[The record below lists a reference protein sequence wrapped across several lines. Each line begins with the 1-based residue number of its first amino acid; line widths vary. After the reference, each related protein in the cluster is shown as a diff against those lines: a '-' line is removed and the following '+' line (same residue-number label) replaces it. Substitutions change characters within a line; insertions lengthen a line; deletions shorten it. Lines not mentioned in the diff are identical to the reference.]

1 MSAATDPELAPDE
14 VFLTTTLASVDG
26 WLFEPAGLL
35 SQSLVETQVASGPGA
50 VVEVGVFQGRYLA
63 ALCHALKTSA
73 AQSWRVLGI
82 DTFQW
87 VPEATVQASLE
98 RVLGPEHGVALW
110 RMDSLSITPAALQA
124 QVAGRPI
131 RFISIDGD
139 HAAASVQADLQ
150 LARAVLHEDGV
161 VALDDFLN
169 PLAFGVTEG
178 ATAFLREHAGSLAP
192 FCYASNKLFLCRPG
206 AAHAAWSQRVR
217 DFVAARW
224 SSPLLRPTRA
234 LWELGEPYY
243 RQTLYGQDCLV
254 LSRRFD
260 G

>member
-1 MSAATDPELAPDE
+1 MEPGPTPDE
-14 VFLTTTLASVDG
+14 TFLTTTLASVDG

-35 SQSLVETQVASGPGA
+35 SQNLIGSLAVSGPGA
-50 VVEVGVFQGRYLA
+50 VVEIGVFQGRYLA
-63 ALCHALKTSA
+63 ALGQALKIA
-73 AQSWRVLGI
+73 GARAWHVLGI

-87 VPEATVQASLE
+87 VPEATVQANLD
-98 RVLGPEHGVALW
+98 RVLGPGHGTALW
-110 RMDSLSITPAALQA
+110 RMDSLSITPAALRA
-124 QVAGRPI
+124 QVAAAPI

-139 HAAASVQADLQ
+139 HVAPSVQADLQ
-150 LARAVLHEDGV
+150 LAEAVLHVDGV

-178 ATAFLREHAGSLAP
+178 ATAFLRDHAGSLAP

-206 AAHAAWSQRVR
+206 ATHAAWSKRVR

-243 RQTLYGQDCLV
+243 RQALFGQDCLV
-254 LSRRFD
+254 LTRRFD

>member
-1 MSAATDPELAPDE
+1 MDPDLAPDE
-14 VFLTTTLASVDG
+14 AFLTTTLASIDG

-35 SQSLVETQVASGPGA
+35 SQSLLGTLVASGPGA
-50 VVEVGVFQGRYLA
+50 VVEIGVFQGRYLA
-63 ALCHALKTSA
+63 ALGQALKTSA

-87 VPEATVQASLE
+87 VPEANVQANLD
-98 RVLGPEHGVALW
+98 RVLGPGHATALW
-110 RMDSLSITPAALQA
+110 RMDSLSITPAALRA
-124 QVAGRPI
+124 QVAEAPI

-139 HAAASVQADLQ
+139 HAAPSVEADLRLAASV
-150 LARAVLHEDGV
+150 LHADGV

-178 ATAFLREHAGSLAP
+178 ATAFLRDHAELLVP

-206 AAHAAWSQRVR
+206 PAHAAWSQRVR
-217 DFVAARW
+217 DFVTARW
-224 SSPLLRPTRA
+224 ASPLLRPTRA

-243 RQTLYGQDCLV
+243 RQTLFGQDCLV
-254 LSRRFD
+254 LTRRFD